1 VEPAVIYVNFFINKA
16 SALLRLASA
25 LLICAAFSAPLVS
38 RAQTSIVSPLPPKVE
53 KVQTVEGITEYKLAN
68 GLRILLA
75 PDASDQRVTVN
86 VTYMVGSRH
95 EGYGETGMAHLL
107 EHLIFKGT
115 PQTPDPKAEFS
126 KRGFSFNGTTSHD
139 RTNYFATFQ
148 SKQAD
153 VDWYIGW
160 QADAMVNS
168 FIARK
173 DLDSE
178 MTVVRNEY
186 ERAESSAS
194 SALFA
199 RMGATAYM
207 WHNYGK
213 PTIGAMSDIE
223 NVDIASLQ
231 AFYRR
236 HYRPDNA
243 MLMVAGKFDAMQTL
257 ASVVKA
263 FGDLAA
269 PATPLVPT
277 YTLDTAQDGE
287 RSVVVRR
294 PATTQLLVSS
304 YHAPAALHPDTAPLQ
319 VLNQVLADVPSGRLN
334 KALVDSQLAQS
345 AFASASFRR
354 EASTLYFGAN
364 LGVDDEAGSRQK
376 VLLDIVE
383 GMAAQPVTAPEF
395 ERALAR
401 LTKSMELGFAN
412 AAAVANGAIESAA
425 IGDWRSVF
433 VSRDRLA
440 KVTLDDVNRVAKT
453 YLVPSNR
460 TFGHLIP
467 TDKPSRTANPQP
479 FDAAAYM
486 QGYALKAEGE
496 SSVEFDY
503 SIPNIQK
510 LAPINQLSQGI
521 KVSVLTKP
529 VRGDVVTLRMALQF
543 GSLSALAGRQA
554 PAVMVNSLLM
564 RGTPKY
570 NRQQIQ
576 DELVRLGAQVGFSL
590 SAQGGIV
597 SITVKKERFAQTLD
611 FAMHL
616 LKASNFPA
624 KDFDEIKANW
634 IKSIEGQIQD
644 KASQASNTFGR
655 YGNPYPKDDIRYSH
669 TLEEW
674 LAVAKAVTREETQ
687 KFHADFYGSQGAR
700 VVVVGPV
707 VATEVRAQLAA
718 ELEPWRA
725 AQAWQRVP
733 YPLVTKPPARLVFDT
748 PDKANATLSAYLQ
761 FPLMEPDVEN
771 WQLSLATRIFGGGP
785 GSRLW
790 TRMREQ
796 SGLSYSVSAG
806 MSASMYDKRAG
817 WTMSSDIAPAN
828 LSTAEAT
835 MREELSRSLAKG
847 FTEEE
852 FSQFKTQWLTERAR
866 SRSGDGF
873 AMGLLLTKQEL
884 DRDWDMVL
892 KNDAL
897 IASIT
902 LEQVNAVWRKYIAPE
917 QLVWGVFADAAKSK

>member
-1 VEPAVIYVNFFINKA
+1 VFHGIFCTPSRQRWPRMAQAV
-16 SALLRLASA
+16 LL
-25 LLICAAFSAPLVS
+25 CAALAASGALW
-38 RAQTSIVSPLPPKVE
+38 AQSSVVSPLPPTVQ
-53 KVQTVEGITEYKLAN
+53 KVQTVEGITEYQLPN

-75 PDASDQRVTVN
+75 PDAADQRVTVN

-126 KRGFSFNGTTSHD
+126 KRGFSFNGTTNHD

-148 SKQAD
+148 SNQAD
-153 VDWYIGW
+153 LDWYLAW

-168 FIARK
+168 LIARK

-186 ERAESSAS
+186 ERGENNAT

-199 RMGATAYM
+199 RMSATAYL

-213 PTIGAMSDIE
+213 AIIGAMSDIE

-236 HYRPDNA
+236 YYRPDNA
-243 MLMVAGKFDAMQTL
+243 MVIVAGKFDPAKTL
-257 ASVVKA
+257 ASVAAA
-263 FGDLAA
+263 FGHVAR

-287 RSVVVRR
+287 RSVVLRR
-294 PATTQLLVSS
+294 PSTVQMLVSG
-304 YHAPAALHPDTAPLQ
+304 YHAPPTLHPDTAPLQ
-319 VLNQVLADVPSGRLN
+319 VLNLVLADVPAGRLN
-334 KALVDSQLAQS
+334 KALVDSQLAQY
-345 AFASASFRR
+345 AFATSAFRR
-354 EASTLYFGAN
+354 EASTVYFGTG
-364 LGVDDEAGSRQK
+364 LGVSDEAAARQK
-376 VLLDIVE
+376 ILLEVVE
-383 GMAAQPVTAPEF
+383 GIAAQPITAQEF
-395 ERALAR
+395 ERAHTRILKN
-401 LTKSMELGFAN
+401 LELGFAN

-425 IGDWRSVF
+425 MGDWRSVF

-440 KVTLDDVNRVAKT
+440 KVTLDDVNRVAAT

-467 TDKPSRTANPQP
+467 TDKPQRTAQP
-479 FDAAAYM
+479 KPADVAAYM
-486 QGYALKAEGE
+486 DGFALKAEGE
-496 SSVEFDY
+496 SSIEFDY

-510 LAPINQLSQGI
+510 LAPINKLSQGI
-521 KVSVLTKP
+521 KVSVLSKP

-543 GSLSALAGRQA
+543 GSLSTLAGRQA
-554 PAVMVNSLLM
+554 PAMMVNSLLM
-564 RGTPKY
+564 RGTPRY

-590 SAQGGIV
+590 GAQGGSV

-616 LKASNFPA
+616 LKASNFPE
-624 KDFDEIKANW
+624 KDFDEVKANW

-644 KASQASNTFGR
+644 KTSQASNTFGR
-655 YGNPYPKDDIRYSH
+655 YGNPYSKDDIRYLH
-669 TLEEW
+669 TLDEW
-674 LAVAKAVTREETQ
+674 LAVVKSVTREQ
-687 KFHADFYGSQGAR
+687 VQDFHADFYGAQGAR

-707 VATEVRAQLAA
+707 QVASVRAQLAS

-725 AQAWQRVP
+725 TQAWQRVP
-733 YPLVTKPPARLVFDT
+733 YPLVAKAPTRLVFDT

-771 WQLSLATRIFGGGP
+771 WQLTLATRIFGGGP

-790 TRMREQ
+790 KRMREQ
-796 SGLSYSVSAG
+796 SGLSYSASAG
-806 MSASMYDKRAG
+806 MNASYFDRRAG
-817 WTMSSDIAPAN
+817 WTMSSDIAPVN

-835 MREELSRSLAKG
+835 MREELSHSLAKG
-847 FTEEE
+847 FSEEE
-852 FSQFKTQWLTERAR
+852 FRQFKTQWLTERAR
-866 SRSGDGF
+866 GRSGDGF
-873 AMGLLLTKQEL
+873 AVGLLLTQQEL
-884 DRDWDMVL
+884 ERDWDLAL
-892 KNDAL
+892 KNDAM
-897 IASIT
+897 IAGFT
-902 LEQVNAVWRKYIAPE
+902 LEQINTVWRKYIAPD
-917 QLVWGVFADAAKSK
+917 QLVWGVFADAAKTK